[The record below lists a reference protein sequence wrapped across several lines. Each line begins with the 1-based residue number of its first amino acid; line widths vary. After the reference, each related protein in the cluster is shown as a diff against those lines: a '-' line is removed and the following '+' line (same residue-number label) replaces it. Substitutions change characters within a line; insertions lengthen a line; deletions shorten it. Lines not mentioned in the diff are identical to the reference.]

1 MKNLLEVHILQ
12 NFAPANLNRDDTG
25 APKDA
30 MFGEFLRGRVSSQ
43 SWKRAVRM
51 YFKEYQLLTK
61 EELAT
66 RTKRLS
72 KIVEDCLVEKY
83 SFPREN
89 AIHMGQ
95 LAINSILKSDPKKPH
110 LAKTLVF
117 ISQSEG
123 EYFAKICNDNKDAL
137 TEFASEAKL
146 KAMQE
151 IQELEE
157 RIEAKKNEAEIE
169 EDEKEKKKL
178 SDELKTF
185 QDDLKNKKKQAG
197 KTEVPESIKKEFSKV
212 IGSARRSVDIAL
224 FGRMLAELKQT
235 DRDNAACQVSPAIS
249 TNSIERGFDFFTAV
263 DELNQDD
270 AGAGMM
276 GTIEF
281 NSSCYYRYASLD
293 VDKLIYNLE
302 AEKDKD
308 LPIRGIEAFLKAFVK
323 SKPSGKQNTFAAHN
337 DPDFVVF
344 TVRKNADPRNLSNA
358 FEKPVTKKDLYDK
371 TLTEA
376 SIEKFEKK
384 WIRLE
389 NAYGQAG
396 DTFILNLTELASTI
410 GTSIESLDV
419 LIQRTIDKIKENL
432 RG

>member
-30 MFGEFLRGRVSSQ
+30 IFGEFLRGRVSSQ

-51 YFKEYQLLTK
+51 YFKDNQLLSK

-72 KIVEDCLVEKY
+72 KIIEDCLVEKY
-83 SFPREN
+83 SFSLEDAVP
-89 AIHMGQ
+89 MGQ

-117 ISQSEG
+117 ISQNESEH
-123 EYFAKICNDNKDAL
+123 FAKICYDNKDAL
-137 TEFASEAKL
+137 KEFASEAKIN
-146 KAMQE
+146 AMQE

-157 RIEAKKNEAEIE
+157 KVNAKKDEAENE
-169 EDEKEKKKL
+169 ENEEVKKTLNAELKNL
-178 SDELKTF
+178 QDELKS
-185 QDDLKNKKKQAG
+185 KKKTAG
-197 KTEVPESIKKEFSKV
+197 KIEVPDSIKKEFGKV

-235 DRDNAACQVSPAIS
+235 DRDNAACQISPAIS
-249 TNSIERGFDFFTAV
+249 TNTIERGFDFFTAV

-293 VDKLIYNLE
+293 IDKLIYNLE
-302 AEKDKD
+302 AEKDKK
-308 LPIRGIEAFLKAFVK
+308 LPIKGIEAFLKAFVK

-337 DPDFVVF
+337 DPEYVVF

-358 FEKPVTKKDLYDK
+358 FEKPVTKKDLHEK

-384 WIRLE
+384 WNKLE
-389 NAYGQAG
+389 TAYGQAG
-396 DTFILNLTELASTI
+396 NTFILNLTEFESKI
-410 GTSIESLDV
+410 GTNIDSLDI
-419 LIQRTIDKIKENL
+419 LIQETVKEIKNNI
-432 RG
+432 GV